1 MSLLWRKPQNEQAN
15 LLDLLCAITSDNELM
30 LASASAKRRCTV
42 FPKSGL
48 SLPGDKLNHN
58 YKVSFCENLNVTYD
72 VPAYSRYYGF
82 LPQSYVATSIGWK
95 RVSTRADHFAGKD
108 DTIMADRRN
117 INSRRRDHDFIDQ
130 FKRSMMRT

>member
-1 MSLLWRKPQNEQAN
+1 MVESGESLMEKAPECASN

-72 VPAYSRYYGF
+72 VPAYSRY
-82 LPQSYVATSIGWK
+82 
-95 RVSTRADHFAGKD
+95 
-108 DTIMADRRN
+108 
-117 INSRRRDHDFIDQ
+117 
-130 FKRSMMRT
+130 